1 MLSVSPYQF
10 CSSCGSESMIPK
22 SHREFVCEECG
33 YRHFITPIPAAC
45 ALILDAQKRLL
56 VTRRAHEPGFGKLGL
71 PGGVI
76 EGHETG
82 EEAVARETM
91 EEVGLNLAASEF
103 KYFASLPNLYL
114 FQDYL
119 WPTIDLF
126 YQAEVTDFSAVI
138 ASPDEVSEIFTLLLS
153 EINLD
158 EFAFESNAEAVRRL
172 QEVQAGLV

>member
-1 MLSVSPYQF
+1 MITGSPYQY
-10 CSSCGSESMIPK
+10 CSRCGSESMVPA
-22 SHREFVCEECG
+22 SGREFVCDECG
-33 YRHFITPIPAAC
+33 YRHFVTPFPAAC
-45 ALILDAQKRLL
+45 ALIMDSQKRLL
-56 VTRRAHEPGFGKLGL
+56 VTRRAHEPGLGKLGL

-76 EGHETG
+76 EPGETG
-82 EEAVARETM
+82 EEAAARETR
-91 EEVGLNLAASEF
+91 EEVGLSLPVADF

-126 YQAEVTDFSAVI
+126 YIVEVPDFSAVEV
-138 ASPDEVSEIFTLLLS
+138 SPDEVSETFTLSLS

-172 QEVQAGLV
+172 QEVQARLG

>member
-1 MLSVSPYQF
+1 
-10 CSSCGSESMIPK
+10 MIPK
-22 SHREFVCEECG
+22 SNREFVCDPCG

-56 VTRRAHEPGFGKLGL
+56 VTRRAHEPGLGKLGL

-76 EGHETG
+76 EGHESG

-91 EEVGLNLAASEF
+91 EEVGLNLPVADF
-103 KYFASLPNLYL
+103 RYFVSLPNLYL
-114 FQDYL
+114 FQNFL

-126 YQAEVTDFSAVI
+126 YLAEVHDFSAVV
-138 ASPDEVSEIFTLLLS
+138 ASPEEVSETFTLLLS

-172 QEVQAGLV
+172 QEWQAGLV